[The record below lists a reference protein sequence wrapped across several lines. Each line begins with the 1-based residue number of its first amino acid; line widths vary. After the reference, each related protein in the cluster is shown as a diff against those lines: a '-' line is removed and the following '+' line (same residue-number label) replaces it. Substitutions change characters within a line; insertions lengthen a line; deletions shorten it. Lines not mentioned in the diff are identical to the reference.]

1 MPLASLAGLQWYGPA
16 AGAMVDA
23 SQGGATTAAKGTARA
38 GGTAAGAGASPLLK
52 PTRLRNSPLLT
63 AGAGVVPQALPKAR
77 ARPGLVVKV
86 NELSQDDVT
95 GALLTAPIEGG
106 LSMAQVMRLV
116 LAYVAGDAT
125 GLDGNPAF
133 KSQDGTKNRL
143 AGTISSGTRNVTT
156 IDGD

>member
-1 MPLASLAGLQWYGPA
+1 MPLASLFGLQWYGPA
-16 AGAMVDA
+16 ASAMVDA
-23 SQGGATTAAKGTARA
+23 SQGTPVLGVKGTARA
-38 GGTAAGAGASPLLK
+38 GGTAAGVATSPLLK
-52 PTRLRNSPLLT
+52 PTRLRNSPMAT
-63 AGAGVVPQALPKAR
+63 AGAGVIPLALPKAR
-77 ARPGLVVKV
+77 ARPAVVIKV
-86 NELSQDDVT
+86 NALSQDDVT

-125 GLDGNPAF
+125 GLDSNPAF
-133 KSQDGTKNRL
+133 KSQDGSKNRL